1 MNIHRK
7 MLLALL
13 SLVIILPA
21 SFARPLPQAGPGG
34 PDSSLDQPAPPGGP
48 DDDSGRRGGAWRG
61 GPDSSRGDWGHGGW
75 GRGGHGR
82 MHGWHNRDFM
92 LARLVNN
99 TEFRDKLGITS
110 DQAAKIRQQTSDFRK
125 AEIRGRAD
133 LEVKRLELRDLL
145 AADNPD
151 RSAIDQKLQ
160 EISAARLAQE
170 KSAIDYHLAMR
181 SALTPEQHQKL
192 QQMREQFR
200 HRDPDGGHRGPGG
213 QGFHRRG
220 DSQGP
225 PPPANPP
232 ASN

>member
-7 MLLALL
+7 LLLALL
-13 SLVIILPA
+13 SLAIILPA
-21 SFARPLPQAGPGG
+21 SFARPIPQAGPGG
-34 PDSSLDQPAPPGGP
+34 PNPALDQSARPDGP
-48 DDDSGRRGGAWRG
+48 DDDGGRRGGGWRG
-61 GPDSSRGDWGHGGW
+61 GWDASRGGWGHGDNW
-75 GRGGHGR
+75 GMHGR
-82 MHGWHNRDFM
+82 HNRDFM
-92 LARLVNN
+92 LARLVNSP
-99 TEFRDKLGITS
+99 EFRDKLGITA
-110 DQAAKIRQQTSDFRK
+110 DQAAKIRQQTTDFRK

-160 EISAARLAQE
+160 EISAARLTQE

-181 SALTPEQHQKL
+181 SALTPEQRLKL
-192 QQMREQFR
+192 DQMREEFR
-200 HRDPDGGHRGPGG
+200 HRRLDGGRRGPDG
-213 QGFHRRG
+213 QSFHRRG